1 MNLLI
6 LYAISTI
13 ALSFLCSILEA
24 VLLSVNPTFLKIK
37 INEGNKYAENLQKMK
52 DNIDEPLII
61 ILTLNTL
68 NILFLINSKWCI
80 PLTVLLFYVYFKLSS
95 LNKREKT
102 KLFLTWL
109 TFSILTLFG
118 ESFVIKLNKFSSLN
132 YANTDL
138 YNVPSWLFSAYANMV
153 LYILFTNEY
162 YDYILD

>member
-1 MNLLI
+1 MKNCIDKVLYFMKKNNYENLLK
-6 LYAISTI
+6 S
-13 ALSFLCSILEA
+13 
-24 VLLSVNPTFLKIK
+24 
-37 INEGNKYAENLQKMK
+37 
-52 DNIDEPLII
+52 I

-80 PLTVLLFYVYFKLSS
+80 SLTVLLFYVYFKLSS

>member
-1 MNLLI
+1 MKNCIDKVLYFMKKNNYENLLK
-6 LYAISTI
+6 S
-13 ALSFLCSILEA
+13 
-24 VLLSVNPTFLKIK
+24 
-37 INEGNKYAENLQKMK
+37 
-52 DNIDEPLII
+52 I

>member
-1 MNLLI
+1 MKNCIDKVLYFMKKNNYENLLK
-6 LYAISTI
+6 S
-13 ALSFLCSILEA
+13 
-24 VLLSVNPTFLKIK
+24 
-37 INEGNKYAENLQKMK
+37 
-52 DNIDEPLII
+52 I

-118 ESFVIKLNKFSSLN
+118 ESIVIKLNKFSSLN

>member
-1 MNLLI
+1 MKNCIDKVLYFMKKNNYENLLK
-6 LYAISTI
+6 S
-13 ALSFLCSILEA
+13 
-24 VLLSVNPTFLKIK
+24 
-37 INEGNKYAENLQKMK
+37 
-52 DNIDEPLII
+52 I

-162 YDYILD
+162 YDYIID

>member
-1 MNLLI
+1 MKLYIFFYIDILLLLMKNCIDKVLYFMKKNNYENLLK
-6 LYAISTI
+6 S
-13 ALSFLCSILEA
+13 
-24 VLLSVNPTFLKIK
+24 
-37 INEGNKYAENLQKMK
+37 
-52 DNIDEPLII
+52 I